1 MIPLIPSG
9 LSASTGRGSTTT
21 NETVEGTTSKRR
33 VLSQEAQNK
42 IIYDILSADQGLA
55 NLLSGAGMVGGS
67 GGSTGS
73 SQGLLAQDFIAKAVG
88 EIALLTA
95 EEISTADQTTV
106 GKNVTKETK
115 ASGSLG
121 TVICTELLRQGKF
134 PQGLYNDGIP
144 HFHSLHSNT
153 VAGYQIWA
161 KQVVKLMQ
169 KSERLSNFLL
179 PIAISRY
186 HMTTGLLPFTIWGLV
201 TIYIGQPICYLI
213 GACLPKE
220 NVNGDQRTA

>member
-1 MIPLIPSG
+1 MQIGPIKFGADIGSSSG
-9 LSASTGRGSTTT
+9 SSSQD
-21 NETVEGTTSKRR
+21 VSGTTSKKR
-33 VLSQEAQNK
+33 VFSQAAQDK
-42 IIYDILSADQGLA
+42 LIYDILSADRGLA
-55 NLLSGAGMVGGS
+55 DLLSNAGMVGGS
-67 GGSTGS
+67 GGNTGS
-73 SQGLLAQDFIAKAVG
+73 TQGLMAQDFISKAVG

-95 EEISTADQTTV
+95 EEISTTDQSVQT
-106 GKNVTKETK
+106 GQK
-115 ASGSLG
+115 AKSSKVG

-134 PQGLYNDGIP
+134 PQGLYNDGIQ
-144 HFHSLHSNT
+144 HFNSLHPNT